1 MSNPALRVLQVAAP
15 ARSGGLETV
24 LAQLSS
30 SLRLRGHEV
39 QVALVLTPGTEMGHP
54 LVAILEQAGVP
65 VHALTIGA
73 RQYLAERQAVAQIAA
88 AMHANVV
95 HTHGYRADI
104 LHGGPAQAAGRAHVM
119 TLHGFVSG
127 TWRDRLY
134 EWLQL
139 RAAARANAVVAVS
152 SPIIAR
158 LRAKGVRR
166 GEQGRVHGRVHLVRN
181 AIAAPHSPLSR
192 HEARTSLK
200 LPANGPLVGWVGRLS
215 HEKGPDLFLDSMER
229 TSPQV
234 HAAVLGEGQMSE
246 GLRERVRSGVL
257 AGRVHFCGG
266 VAGASRYLAAFDA
279 LALSSRTEGTPMI
292 LLEAMICDI
301 PIVTAMVGGIPDVLS
316 SDEAWCCPPGDT
328 PAMAEAITQVVLR
341 PEEAMEKAK
350 RAAVRVQR
358 DFSLDLWLTTHEE
371 IYRDAVQVKR

>member
-54 LVAILEQAGVP
+54 LVALLEQAGVP
-65 VHALTIGA
+65 VHVLTIGA

-88 AMHANVV
+88 AMHADVV

-104 LHGGPAQAAGRAHVM
+104 LHGGHVQAAGRAHVM

-127 TWRDRLY
+127 NWRDRLY

-139 RAAARANAVVAVS
+139 RAARRANAVVAVS
-152 SPIIAR
+152 SPIVAR
-158 LRAKGVRR
+158 LQAAGVQRNM
-166 GEQGRVHGRVHLVRN
+166 HLVRN
-181 AIAAPHSPLSR
+181 AIAVPHSPLSR
-192 HEARTSLK
+192 HEARTALK
-200 LPANGPLVGWVGRLS
+200 LPADAPLIGWVGRLS
-215 HEKGPDLFLDSMER
+215 YEKGPDLFLDAMER
-229 TSPQV
+229 TTEKM
-234 HAAVLGEGQMSE
+234 HAAVLGEGPMSE
-246 GLRERVRSGVL
+246 SLRERVRSGVL
-257 AGRVHFCGG
+257 AERVHFCGG

-292 LLEAMICDI
+292 LLEAMIGNV
-301 PIVTAMVGGIPDVLS
+301 PIVAAMVGGVPDVLS
-316 SDEAWCCPPGDT
+316 NDEAWCCPPGDA
-328 PAMAEAITQVVLR
+328 PAMAGAITHVVLR
-341 PEEAMEKAK
+341 PDKAMEKAE
-350 RAAVRVQR
+350 RAAARVQR
-358 DFSLDLWLTTHEE
+358 EFSLGVWLDRHEQ
-371 IYRDAVQVKR
+371 IYRDAFGSRAR

>member
-39 QVALVLTPGTEMGHP
+39 QVALVLTPGAEAGHP
-54 LVAILEQAGVP
+54 LVAMLEQAGVP

-88 AMHANVV
+88 AMHADVV

-139 RAAARANAVVAVS
+139 RAAGRANVVVAVS
-152 SPIIAR
+152 SPIVAR
-158 LRAKGVRR
+158 LQATGV
-166 GEQGRVHGRVHLVRN
+166 QGNVHLVRN
-181 AIAAPHSPLSR
+181 AIAAPHAPLSR
-192 HEARTSLK
+192 HEARRALK
-200 LPANGPLVGWVGRLS
+200 LPADVPLIGWVGRLS
-215 HEKGPDLFLDSMER
+215 HEKGPDLFIEAMER
-229 TSPQV
+229 TTPQV
-234 HAAVLGEGQMSE
+234 HAAVLGEGPLSE
-246 GLRERVRSGVL
+246 NLQERVRSGVL
-257 AGRVHFCGG
+257 AKRIHFCGG
-266 VAGASRYLAAFDA
+266 VVGASRYLAAFDA

-292 LLEAMICDI
+292 LLEAMISNV
-301 PIVTAMVGGIPDVLS
+301 PIVAAMVGGVPDVLDN
-316 SDEAWCCPPGDT
+316 DEAWCCPPGDA
-328 PAMAEAITQVVLR
+328 PAMAVAIAQVVVR
-341 PEEAMEKAK
+341 PEEAMEKAE
-350 RAAVRVQR
+350 RAAARVQN
-358 DFSLDLWLTTHEE
+358 DFSLDHWLNTHEQ
-371 IYRDAVQVKR
+371 IYRDAVQAKR